1 LYCCN
6 RNFYSSLKKWDIPEW
21 FGKAIPLGEYGGL
34 ENLKINFKNM
44 ERWQSGLAKPSL
56 WENATVL
63 KT

>member
-1 LYCCN
+1 VA
-6 RNFYSSLKKWDIPEW
+6 EW
-21 FGKAIPLGEYGGL
+21 FGEAIPLGECGGL

-56 WENATVL
+56 WENAAVL